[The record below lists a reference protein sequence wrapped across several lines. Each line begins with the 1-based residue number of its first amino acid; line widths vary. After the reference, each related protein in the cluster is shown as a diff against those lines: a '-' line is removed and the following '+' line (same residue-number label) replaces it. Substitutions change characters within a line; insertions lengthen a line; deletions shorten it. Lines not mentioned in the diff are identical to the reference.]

1 MIMINILLLKN
12 FNNFKAEN
20 VTARL
25 AEANLARKK
34 DIANFAKRQIS
45 IKNLN
50 KNESN
55 ELSKRLK
62 QYQQENQQKI

>member
-12 FNNFKAEN
+12 FNKFKAEN

-25 AEANLARKK
+25 GEANLARKK